1 MKMTKILLLLAPAIL
16 ALLLLAAHL
25 ASKSELAGEAERE
38 APIHKAFDIR
48 VTDGVT
54 TLAVDEVSQTR
65 SGIRTR
71 VLAAA
76 QSAAGPLV
84 YATVLEVQPLFE
96 LASRYAA
103 GTGELRAAQ
112 AELAQREAELK
123 RVQALYEDGQNLS
136 RKVLDL
142 ARAEAG
148 AARARTGAAQAGAAA
163 TGAALRQQY
172 GPVLAAWAMAPSSA
186 GMEALMAHKTV
197 LLRVTAT
204 SQQDLAAPQTLTL
217 SADAGKAVEARMV
230 SDSPQADPAIQ
241 GQAWF
246 YRSAAPLQAGMRL
259 AGRLPTRQASG
270 VRIPAEAVVWYGG
283 QPWAW
288 VRTKA
293 TSFERRLVEQGAP
306 GDGGFVV
313 SEGFRPGEAVV
324 VQGAQLLLSEESRAL
339 ATRD

>member
-1 MKMTKILLLLAPAIL
+1 MTKILLLLSPAIL

-48 VTDGVT
+48 VRDGVT
-54 TLAVDEVSQTR
+54 TLSVDERSQAR

-84 YATVLEVQPLFE
+84 YATVLDVQPLFE

-103 GTGELRAAQ
+103 GAGELRAAQ
-112 AELAQREAELK
+112 AELAQREAEAK
-123 RVQALYEDGQNLS
+123 RVQTLYEDGQNVS

-148 AARARTGAAQAGAAA
+148 AGRAKAGAAQATIAV
-163 TGAALRQQY
+163 TGAALRQQF
-172 GPVLAAWAMAPSSA
+172 GPAIAAWAMAPSSA
-186 GMEALMAHKTV
+186 DLAALMAHQAV
-197 LLRVTAT
+197 LLRVTAA
-204 SQQDLAAPQTLTL
+204 SEQGLAAPQTLSL
-217 SADAGKAVEARMV
+217 SLDAGKDVEARLV
-230 SDSPQADPAIQ
+230 SASPQVDAAIQ

-246 YRSAAPLQAGMRL
+246 YRAAAPLAAGTRLSGRL
-259 AGRLPTRQASG
+259 ATRQATG

-283 QPWAW
+283 QPWTW
-288 VRTKA
+288 VRTNAA
-293 TSFERRLVEQGAP
+293 TFERRLVGQGAP
-306 GDGGFVV
+306 GEGGFVV
-313 SEGFRPGEAVV
+313 DEGFRPGDAVV